1 MRLRDHGKDWKTSP
15 LPYEKPF
22 LPHYKDKDQFLS
34 IQKLSLPT
42 AHYLSFQVGPG
53 KIISPTP
60 TFFDIK
66 YGKFV
71 HLCAEIS
78 AQTDMSTVILSLG
91 EQGFV
96 VNTILW

>member
-1 MRLRDHGKDWKTSP
+1 MEKTGKLFLFLMKSLFFHIIKIKTNFLAYKNCLFLRLIIC
-15 LPYEKPF
+15 F
-22 LPHYKDKDQFLS
+22 
-34 IQKLSLPT
+34 
-42 AHYLSFQVGPG
+42 FQVGPG
-53 KIISPTP
+53 KIISP